1 MKSKDAPQ
9 SLNQRTKVYVL
20 RIIKLYNAL
29 PRASDA
35 QIIGRQLLRS
45 GTSVGANY
53 REGSRARSNAEMK
66 AKFGLCLHELEE
78 SAYWMELLVEAGIVS
93 ETALERLI
101 DETNQLLA
109 IFTTAIKRISADERL
124 RK

>member
-9 SLNQRTKVYVL
+9 PLNQRTKVYAL
-20 RIIKLYNAL
+20 RIIKVYNAL

-66 AKFGLCLHELEE
+66 AKFGLCLQELEE

-109 IFTTAIKRISADERL
+109 IFPIAIKRISADER
-124 RK
+124 